1 MIKFLSLPFPPSM
14 NSNYMPSGRR
24 LVLSPEARAFK
35 MDLDLEL
42 SLNHTD
48 KKKMARDLKGKPL
61 IVFID
66 YIGSKLDWFTQDGKI
81 RKIDVDSRHKSF
93 VDVVFKF
100 LSLDDSQIFL
110 HKTSKKTVKQC
121 KERHVEMSIGEYC
134 IQNNF

>member
-1 MIKFLSLPFPPSM
+1 
-14 NSNYMPSGRR
+14 MPSRGR
-24 LVLSPEARAFK
+24 LTLSPKARSFK
-35 MDLDLEL
+35 SEL
-42 SLNHTD
+42 FNELNENHT
-48 KKKMARDLKGKPL
+48 KNRKMARELKGKPL

-66 YIGSKLDWFTQDGKI
+66 YVSSKNEWFTEDGSI
-81 RKIDVDSRHKSF
+81 RKIDVDSRHKSL

-100 LSLDDSQIFL
+100 LRLDDSQIFL